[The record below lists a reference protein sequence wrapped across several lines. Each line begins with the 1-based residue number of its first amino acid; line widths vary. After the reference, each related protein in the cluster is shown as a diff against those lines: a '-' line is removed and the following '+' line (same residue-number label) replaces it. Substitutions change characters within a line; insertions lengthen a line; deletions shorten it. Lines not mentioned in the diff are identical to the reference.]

1 MSFSDGKKTLI
12 SFKIK
17 LPLLY
22 SLIQVSDKLWVS
34 SLVST
39 DTRES
44 AVLDS
49 TSSSCMEG
57 WAGAMAL

>member
-49 TSSSCMEG
+49 TLSSCMEG
-57 WAGAMAL
+57 WAGALAL